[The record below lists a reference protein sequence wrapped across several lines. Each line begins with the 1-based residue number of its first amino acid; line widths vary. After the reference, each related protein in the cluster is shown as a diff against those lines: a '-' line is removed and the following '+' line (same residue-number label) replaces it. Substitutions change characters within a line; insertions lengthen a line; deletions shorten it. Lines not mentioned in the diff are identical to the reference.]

1 MMGGKVR
8 GGRILGDYPRPLSPD
23 STSWIGRGRFI
34 PTTPWDAVWNGVG
47 NWLGVPDEDMDF
59 VLPNR
64 YNFNKCNDLFFDK
77 DLFTDGVCD
86 CNACSGV
93 PTPPLPNPTP
103 PPTNPV
109 SYCLLIIFP
118 FLIES

>member
-8 GGRILGDYPRPLSPD
+8 GGRILGDYPRPLSPKCP
-23 STSWIGRGRFI
+23 SWIGRGRFI
-34 PTTPWDAVWNGVG
+34 PTTPWDAVWNGLA
-47 NWLGVPDEDMDF
+47 NWLGVSDKDMDF

-86 CNACSGV
+86 CNSACSGD
-93 PTPPLPNPTP
+93 PPSPLPNPTP
-103 PPTNPV
+103 TPPPTNAV
-109 SYCLLIIFP
+109 SFFC
-118 FLIES
+118 